1 MTASQRTLQI
11 RTHAWPLKE
20 PFAIARGVRDSA
32 RVVIVEL
39 QQGDAM
45 GRGEAGG
52 VAYHGETPET
62 MHAQLERVRDA
73 VEGGCGR
80 HDLLA
85 LLPPGGAR
93 HAVDAALW
101 DLEAKSSGLP
111 AWQRAGIERWQPIAS
126 AVTIGMRDLVAYE
139 VAARERAGFPWL
151 KVKVGADDP
160 VPAIAAVRR
169 GAPQARLIVDANQAW
184 TVEALK
190 RHAAA
195 LAPFRIDLLEQ
206 PVPAGQ
212 DAALEHVD
220 CPIALCAD
228 EAFSTLA
235 DLPDIARRYQFVN
248 IKLDK
253 AGGLTAALALKDRAR
268 ELGFGV
274 MVGCMVG
281 SSLAMAPAVLLAQD
295 ADFVDLDGPLL
306 LARDRTPGLI
316 YEGSL
321 VSAPNPDLWG

>member
-253 AGGLTAALALKDRAR
+253 AGGLTSALELASAAR
-268 ELGFGV
+268 EAGLRL
-274 MVGCMVG
+274 MVGCMLGG
-281 SSLAMAPAVLLAQD
+281 SVSIAPAAVLAQRCE
-295 ADFVDLDGPLL
+295 VCDLDGPWLQ
-306 LARDRTPGLI
+306 ARDWPHGVTYDGGLMQLPTP
-316 YEGSL
+316 
-321 VSAPNPDLWG
+321 ALWG